1 MKKELVADLLLV
13 LLLIVLGSVLRIVF
27 IGYPNVAPTAAF
39 ALFAG
44 TRLKHPI
51 LALLVPLSICVFSDL
66 CIGGYG
72 LFVTVAVYFSLC
84 LPVLFGIVYR
94 NVKSSQLSW
103 KAYAGNFA
111 WLAGS
116 TLLGATLFFLITNGA
131 VWCSSGIGTYSQSVS
146 GLMQCY
152 SAGIPFFRY
161 TLMGDLSFAF
171 ATFGTYAL
179 AHSLIMSANQ
189 TKTEPVVVS

>member
-13 LLLIVLGSVLRIVF
+13 LLLIVVGSLLRIVF

-44 TRLKHPI
+44 ARLKHPM

-66 CIGGYG
+66 YIGGYS
-72 LFVTVAVYFSLC
+72 LFVTAAVYFSLC
-84 LPVLFGIVYR
+84 LPVLLGMLYR
-94 NVKSSQLSW
+94 QVKSTQSSW
-103 KAYAGNFA
+103 RAPAGNLA
-111 WLAGS
+111 WLTGG

-131 VWCSSGIGTYSQSVS
+131 VWYSSDIAMYSGSFS

-152 SAGIPFFRY
+152 AVALPFFRF
-161 TLMGDLSFAF
+161 TLMGDLGFAF

-179 AHSLIMSANQ
+179 VFRLIGVKQANA
-189 TKTEPVVVS
+189 EPVVAS